1 MQRFNSLI
9 FKRLNIFTFLE
20 PKRITNR
27 LTGELLDCT
36 VAPNFMVKTGH
47 FSLILRVSFVMTFS
61 VWLAT
66 APLLMLLSLGP
77 GPNNFTSMHNGIQVG
92 ATKAVIAVIGR
103 NLAFSILMVVS
114 ALGLG
119 AIIVSSTFWFSV
131 IKWFGVVYLFY
142 VGIKTWRSAAMVLEE
157 HENEVG
163 TKAKRGHLAR
173 MRQEFLVAIGNP
185 KAVLLFTAIFPQL
198 LDLSQPVP
206 MQFFW
211 MGVTF
216 CMTEFIAAYV
226 YAMSGKQIRRFI
238 RSPKGMKNLNRGMGS
253 VFVLASAF
261 LATATR
267 S

>member
-20 PKRITNR
+20 PKRVTNR

-216 CMTEFIAAYV
+216 CMTEFIAAYI

>member
-1 MQRFNSLI
+1 
-9 FKRLNIFTFLE
+9 
-20 PKRITNR
+20 
-27 LTGELLDCT
+27 
-36 VAPNFMVKTGH
+36 
-47 FSLILRVSFVMTFS
+47 MTFS

-216 CMTEFIAAYV
+216 CMTEFIAAYI

>member
-1 MQRFNSLI
+1 
-9 FKRLNIFTFLE
+9 
-20 PKRITNR
+20 
-27 LTGELLDCT
+27 
-36 VAPNFMVKTGH
+36 
-47 FSLILRVSFVMTFS
+47 MTFS

-211 MGVTF
+211 MGITF

>member
-1 MQRFNSLI
+1 
-9 FKRLNIFTFLE
+9 
-20 PKRITNR
+20 
-27 LTGELLDCT
+27 
-36 VAPNFMVKTGH
+36 
-47 FSLILRVSFVMTFS
+47 MTFS

-77 GPNNFTSMHNGIQVG
+77 GPNNFTAMHNGIQVG
-92 ATKAVIAVIGR
+92 ATKAVIAVVGR
-103 NLAFSILMVVS
+103 NLAFSILMLIS

-119 AIIVSSTFWFSV
+119 AIIVSSSFWFSV
-131 IKWFGVVYLFY
+131 IKWFGVAYLFY

-163 TKAKRGHLAR
+163 TKAKRGHFAR

-211 MGVTF
+211 MGLTF
-216 CMTEFIAAYV
+216 CCTEFIAAYI
-226 YAMSGKQIRRFI
+226 YAMSGKQIRRLI
-238 RSPKGMKNLNRGMGS
+238 RSSKGMKNLNRGMGS
-253 VFVLASAF
+253 VFVAASAF

>member
-1 MQRFNSLI
+1 
-9 FKRLNIFTFLE
+9 
-20 PKRITNR
+20 
-27 LTGELLDCT
+27 
-36 VAPNFMVKTGH
+36 
-47 FSLILRVSFVMTFS
+47 MTFS

-92 ATKAVIAVIGR
+92 ATKAVIAVVGR

-185 KAVLLFTAIFPQL
+185 KAV
-198 LDLSQPVP
+198 
-206 MQFFW
+206 
-211 MGVTF
+211 
-216 CMTEFIAAYV
+216 
-226 YAMSGKQIRRFI
+226 
-238 RSPKGMKNLNRGMGS
+238 
-253 VFVLASAF
+253 
-261 LATATR
+261 
-267 S
+267 

>member
-119 AIIVSSTFWFSV
+119 AIIVFSTFWFSV
-131 IKWFGVVYLFY
+131 IKWFGL
-142 VGIKTWRSAAMVLEE
+142 
-157 HENEVG
+157 
-163 TKAKRGHLAR
+163 
-173 MRQEFLVAIGNP
+173 
-185 KAVLLFTAIFPQL
+185 
-198 LDLSQPVP
+198 
-206 MQFFW
+206 
-211 MGVTF
+211 
-216 CMTEFIAAYV
+216 
-226 YAMSGKQIRRFI
+226 
-238 RSPKGMKNLNRGMGS
+238 
-253 VFVLASAF
+253 FVLCWY
-261 LATATR
+261 
-267 S
+267 